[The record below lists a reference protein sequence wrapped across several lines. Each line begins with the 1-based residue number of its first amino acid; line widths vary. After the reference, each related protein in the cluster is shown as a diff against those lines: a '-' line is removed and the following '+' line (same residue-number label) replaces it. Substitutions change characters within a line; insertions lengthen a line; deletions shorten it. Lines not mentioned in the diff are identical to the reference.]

1 MGKRDYYEILGV
13 SRQAGED
20 EIKKSYRQLA
30 LKYHP
35 DRNPGDKTAEE
46 SFKEAAEAYEVLHDP
61 QKRRLYDAYG
71 HEGLRGTGFS
81 GFRGF
86 EDIFSSF
93 GDIFQDFFSF
103 GGYSGQTRQRTAARP
118 GYDLLVSLNLSFEEA
133 VSGTEKEVDVDTFI
147 SCTRCGGSGAEP
159 GSRETNCP
167 ACQGSGQVVQSQ
179 GFFRISTSCARCQ
192 GTGKVLVSPCKHC
205 QGEGRVRQKKR
216 VQVKVPAG
224 VDSGTRLRLREEGEG
239 GYRGGTSGDLY
250 VKIEVT
256 PHPRIERDGDNLY
269 CKISISFLQAILGDT
284 VEMPTLNGVKSLH
297 IAPGTQPGAV
307 ERFSGEGVPKLRGY
321 GRGDLF
327 VEIEVRIP
335 KDLTPRQEELLKE
348 FMELEKEK
356 SPGKNKK
363 WPWNR
368 RKEPD
373 KETVSSA
380 RPEAGSS

>member
-1 MGKRDYYEILGV
+1 MGKTDFYEILGV
-13 SRQAGED
+13 SRQSSEE

-35 DRNPGDKTAEE
+35 DRNPGDKQAEE
-46 SFKEAAEAYEVLHDP
+46 KFKEAAEAYEILHDP
-61 QKRRLYDAYG
+61 QKKRLYDAYG

-103 GGYSGQTRQRTAARP
+103 GGFGGQTHQRTAARP
-118 GYDLLVSLNLSFEEA
+118 GDDLLVTLNLSFEEA
-133 VSGTEKEVDVDTFI
+133 VSGTQKEVQIETFAEC
-147 SCTRCGGSGAEP
+147 SRCRGSGAEP
-159 GSRETNCP
+159 GTRETTCP

-192 GTGKVLVSPCKHC
+192 GTGNVLVSPCRQC
-205 QGEGRVRQKKR
+205 QGQGRIRQKKL

-224 VDSGTRLRLREEGEG
+224 VDSGTRLRLRGEGES
-239 GYRGGTSGDLY
+239 GYRGGAGGDLY
-250 VKIEVT
+250 VRLEVT
-256 PHPRIERDGDNLY
+256 PHPQIERDGDNLY

-284 VEMPTLNGVKSLH
+284 VEIPTLDGAKSLQ

-307 ERFSGEGVPKLRGY
+307 VRFTGEGVPKLRGY

-327 VEIEVRIP
+327 VEVEVKIP
-335 KDLTPRQEELLKE
+335 KHITPRQEELLKE
-348 FMELEKEK
+348 FIELEKERDRNK
-356 SPGKNKK
+356 GKK

-373 KETVSSA
+373 ADAMSG
-380 RPEAGSS
+380 RRG